1 MQTELV
7 IQKKGFLGKFIG
19 NKAFYKMVF
28 AVAIPIMIQNG
39 ITNFVS
45 LLDNIMVG
53 LVGEEQMNGVAIVNQ
68 LFFIFNL
75 GIFGAV
81 SGAGIFTAQYF
92 GKGDNDGVVQT
103 FRFKLMTAVVISAV
117 AAGIFALFYQPLIK
131 LFISMDLSLGEN
143 AAKADATFNFGVS
156 YMWVMLVGLLPFAL
170 SQAYSGTLR
179 ETGHTVLPMVAG
191 FAAVAVNCVGNYLL
205 IFGKFGCPEL
215 GVVGA
220 AIASVASRFVELGML
235 IVATHSSKKIDC
247 GKGVFARFFHVDKE
261 LVRKIF
267 LKGAPLFVNEV
278 VWATGM
284 TLLTLCY
291 SMRGL
296 SAVAAYSISSTVVNV
311 FNIAYMALGNSV
323 GIIVGKYLGAGDVET
338 AQDVDNKMIAFSVMT
353 GLVLGALLAATSW
366 LFPMAYNVS
375 DEAKR
380 IAASFLL
387 ITGCLMPLHGFLHSC
402 YFTLRC
408 GGKTLITFLYDSV
421 FVCVVNVPL
430 AFALVKLTNL
440 DVTWVYLIANGIEV
454 FKAVLGFVML
464 RKKIWIN
471 KIV

>member
-1 MQTELV
+1 MQTEFG
-7 IQKKGFLGKFIG
+7 INKKGFLGKFIG

-53 LVGEEQMNGVAIVNQ
+53 AVGENQMNGVAIVNQ

-81 SGAGIFTAQYF
+81 SGAGIFTAQYY

-103 FRFKLMTAVVISAV
+103 FRFKLMTAVVISAFAV
-117 AAGIFALFYQPLIK
+117 GIFALFYKPLIN
-131 LFISMDLSLGEN
+131 LFISMDLSVGSN
-143 AAKADATFNFGVS
+143 AEAAQATYNFGEQ
-156 YMWVMLVGLLPFAL
+156 YMWVMIIGLLPFAL
-170 SQAYSGTLR
+170 SQAYGGTLR
-179 ETGHTVLPMVAG
+179 ETGHTVLPMIAG
-191 FAAVAVNCVGNYLL
+191 FAAVAVNCVGNYML

-220 AIASVASRFVELGML
+220 AIASVASRFVELAIL
-235 IVATHSSKKIDC
+235 IVATHASKNIDC
-247 GKGVFARFFHVDKE
+247 GKGVYKRFFHVDGK
-261 LVRKIF
+261 LARNIF
-267 LKGAPLFVNEV
+267 AKGSPLFVNEV
-278 VWATGM
+278 LWATGM
-284 TLLTLCY
+284 TLLALCY
-291 SMRGL
+291 SKRGL

-323 GIIVGKYLGAGDVET
+323 GIIVGKYLGAGDIET
-338 AQDVDNKMIAFSVMT
+338 AQDVDNRLIAFSVMT
-353 GLVLGALLAATSW
+353 GLVLGVLLAATSW
-366 LFPMAYNVS
+366 LFPLAYNVS
-375 DEAKR
+375 DESKR
-380 IAASFLL
+380 IASTFLL

-421 FVCVVNVPL
+421 FVCCVNVPI
-430 AFALVKLTNL
+430 AFLLVSFTDL
-440 DVTWVYLIANGIEV
+440 DVTLVYLIANGIEV